1 MKNLKTIA
9 SAATAI
15 IIGLGGLAGCGGGS
29 ASGDKGHV
37 YYLNGKPEVV
47 DQLKQLAEDYTKESG
62 VQVDIQTAASG
73 SYEST
78 LTSELSKSNAPTMF
92 TVAGYD
98 EFAKYKQY
106 LKPIQ
111 DTDVYKL
118 MSDEGKANA
127 HQDSDGVY
135 TMPYAAE
142 WYGIIFNKK
151 IVNEYASKSYAL
163 IHSDADITNYET
175 LKKVA
180 EDMQKH
186 KDDLGIKAAFATPGL
201 DSSDLYRFAAH
212 MTRLP
217 LFYEFRDADSTFEAT
232 IKGTYLKNYKD
243 LFDLEMKNSPTE
255 ASLLSSKS
263 YDDVTSEFA
272 LGEVA
277 FYPNG
282 IWAYSQ
288 IKNHEVAD
296 DDLGMLPYYMGI
308 KGEED
313 YGTTSVYDAS
323 WAVNA
328 KADEKDQQASLDFI
342 KWMVSSK
349 EGKEIL
355 SKEMGFSVPFTTFT
369 DSDQPSNPLTTAA
382 RAYQK
387 AGKNDVRSFP
397 LPSPQWQ
404 EDLTSALTEYAQGTG
419 TWAKFSSTFTEEW
432 KSEWA
437 HNKSELGLLPESQ
450 KFN

>member
-142 WYGIIFNKK
+142 WYGIIYNKK

-163 IHSDADITNYET
+163 IHSDADITDYET

-201 DSSDLYRFAAH
+201 DSSDSYRFAAH

-243 LFDLEMKNSPTE
+243 LFDLEMKNSPR
-255 ASLLSSKS
+255 K
-263 YDDVTSEFA
+263 
-272 LGEVA
+272 
-277 FYPNG
+277 
-282 IWAYSQ
+282 
-288 IKNHEVAD
+288 H
-296 DDLGMLPYYMGI
+296 
-308 KGEED
+308 
-313 YGTTSVYDAS
+313 
-323 WAVNA
+323 
-328 KADEKDQQASLDFI
+328 
-342 KWMVSSK
+342 
-349 EGKEIL
+349 
-355 SKEMGFSVPFTTFT
+355 
-369 DSDQPSNPLTTAA
+369 
-382 RAYQK
+382 RC
-387 AGKNDVRSFP
+387 
-397 LPSPQWQ
+397 
-404 EDLTSALTEYAQGTG
+404 
-419 TWAKFSSTFTEEW
+419 
-432 KSEWA
+432 
-437 HNKSELGLLPESQ
+437 
-450 KFN
+450 